1 MGKVMEEREH
11 PACVGGSRLAHAWN
25 GGCRRREGR
34 KLEEEAR
41 DRRMKTL
48 PWGLMLR
55 LKGWAR

>member
-1 MGKVMEEREH
+1 MEEREH

-41 DRRMKTL
+41 DRRIEDFTL
-48 PWGLMLR
+48 GAHVEIER
-55 LKGWAR
+55 VGQVRC